1 MTTESNGHQ
10 KEPEDIVW
18 DRITDSAKR
27 RIDYEELVEAF
38 DAFGDPALP
47 ENVLFQV
54 IIGRATGEDKGAIA
68 SKLESHLMV
77 LGIGV
82 ENGSLVD
89 LIAEVEPAVSKEIL
103 ATKAALIMF
112 QEGGD
117 PIDVLAMVSQ
127 LL

>member
-1 MTTESNGHQ
+1 MTTETNGYE

-27 RIDYEELVEAF
+27 RIDYGGLVEAF
-38 DAFGDPALP
+38 DDIGDPNLP

-54 IIGRATGEDKGAIA
+54 IVGRATGEDKETIA

-82 ENGSLVD
+82 ESGSLVD
-89 LIAEVEPAVSKEIL
+89 LIEEIEPAVSKEIL

-112 QEGGD
+112 QEGNH
-117 PIDVLAMVSQ
+117 PIDVLASINQ